1 MQNPSTPS
9 PLGLDRCD
17 VHLPHVWASHARF
30 TPHKPAIIFRDQIV
44 SWSQFNARMNKVA
57 NALLR
62 DGHSSG
68 SKVAVVMTN
77 SVEMLEIMFGIVK
90 AGNCVVPLSG
100 MLTTEQLET
109 LVRDSGA
116 TAIVT
121 DEKLRHLV
129 EPLLNRLP
137 DIQQGMS
144 LAVGFEGDG
153 WRSYAAFLADSSPE
167 EPAVRYSLDDAFNIT
182 YSSGT
187 TGLPKGIV
195 QAHRAR
201 LHWSWSNGITFGF
214 SRDSV
219 ALITTSLYSNGT
231 WFMVL
236 PPMLTG
242 GTMVVMEQFT
252 PASCIMLIERY
263 QASHAFLVPTQ
274 FNALLAEPTLHGA
287 CLSSLRMLLSA
298 GSPLRMTTRKEAEQ
312 RICPH
317 IFELYGFSE
326 GFATVITPEDA
337 ARKPGS
343 VGMPVIG
350 FDLRIIDDAGVEVG
364 PDMPGEIAGYGG
376 GLMTGYHN
384 RPDLTADLIWHDA
397 LGRSFL
403 RSGDIGQVDAEG
415 FLTILDRKKD
425 MILSGG
431 FNVFPA
437 DIEQVVAAHPDV
449 ADVTV
454 IGIPDEKWGETPL
467 ALVILTAEA
476 RQDAISIVEWANAR
490 LAKTQRLSRVEFRT
504 DFPRNALGK
513 VLKRELRAPYW
524 IQVQ

>member
-1 MQNPSTPS
+1 MQKPCQSVPE
-9 PLGLDRCD
+9 GLDRCD

-30 TPHKPAIIFRDQIV
+30 TPDKPAIIFRDQVV
-44 SWSQFNARMNKVA
+44 SWRQFNAGMNRVA

-62 DGHSSG
+62 DGLGRG
-68 SKVAVVMTN
+68 SRVAVVMTN
-77 SVEMLEIMFGIVK
+77 CVEMLEIMFGIVK
-90 AGNCVVPLSG
+90 AGGCVVPLSG
-100 MLTTEQLET
+100 LLTVDQLET
-109 LVRDSGA
+109 LVKDSGA
-116 TAIVT
+116 SAIFAN
-121 DEKLRHLV
+121 DRLRHLV
-129 EPLLNRLP
+129 DPLRNSVPEIGEGRFL
-137 DIQQGMS
+137 S
-144 LAVGFEGDG
+144 VGFEGPG
-153 WRSYAAFLADSSPE
+153 WKTLDAFVTGVGSE
-167 EPAVRYSLDDAFNIT
+167 EPAVRYSLDDPFNII

-201 LHWSWSNGITFGF
+201 LHWSWSNGIAFGF
-214 SRDSV
+214 NRESV

-242 GTMVVMEQFT
+242 GTMVVMEQFS
-252 PASCIMLIERY
+252 PGACLALIERH
-263 QASHAFLVPTQ
+263 AATHAFLVPTQ
-274 FNALLAEPTLHGA
+274 FQALLADPALA
-287 CLSSLRMLLSA
+287 SARLSSLQMLLSA
-298 GSPLRMTTRKEAEQ
+298 GSPLRQITRQEAERQ
-312 RICPH
+312 LCPRIY
-317 IFELYGFSE
+317 ELYGFSE

-343 VGMPVIG
+343 VGKPVIG
-350 FDLRIIDDAGVEVG
+350 FDLRIIDDAGAEVG

-376 GLMTGYHN
+376 GIMTGYHN
-384 RPDLTADLIWHDA
+384 RPDLTAELIWRDP

-403 RSGDIGQVDAEG
+403 RSGDIGKVDAEG

-454 IGIPDEKWGETPL
+454 IGIPHEKWGETPL
-467 ALVILTAEA
+467 ALVIPAA
-476 RQDAISIVEWANAR
+476 GAQPDPAAILEWANAR
-490 LAKTQRLSRVEFRT
+490 LAKTQRVSGVEFRT

-513 VLKRELRAPYW
+513 VLKRLLRAPYW
-524 IQVQ
+524 SREE